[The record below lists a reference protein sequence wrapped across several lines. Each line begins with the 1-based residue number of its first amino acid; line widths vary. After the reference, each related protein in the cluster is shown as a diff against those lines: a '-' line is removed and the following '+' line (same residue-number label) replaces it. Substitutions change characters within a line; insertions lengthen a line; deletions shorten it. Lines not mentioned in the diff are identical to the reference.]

1 MCAMRLLLLL
11 ALIAAAR
18 GQTIEFHVIEPSLLE
33 QRLRMAHPKNGE
45 RYARLKA
52 LFEQTGCTDDL
63 YHEQKVS
70 GSKQPNLICQV
81 PGNQGSPRRIVVGA
95 HFDSIGGDGIVDN
108 WSGAVLLPSLAEFMR
123 RTPRRHN
130 FEFVAF
136 AGEEQ
141 GLLGSKAYVNA
152 IPKNERPQIAAAIT
166 MDSLG
171 LTPTKF
177 WPDGSTRELVID
189 AAVMAQA
196 LHLNF
201 QGVNMGGAT
210 TDSESFQNA
219 KIPVLSLHSVTR
231 ETFGLIN
238 NGSDV
243 WKAVSW
249 QDYYDTHKLISGL
262 LVYLDSKL
270 P

>member
-1 MCAMRLLLLL
+1 MRHVLLLV
-11 ALIAAAR
+11 LIAAAR
-18 GQTIEFHVIEPSLLE
+18 AQTIEFHVIDPDLLQ
-33 QRLRMAHPKNGE
+33 QRLRMAHPKNSE
-45 RYARLKA
+45 RYARLKT
-52 LFEQTGCTDDL
+52 LFEQTGCTGDL
-63 YHEQKVS
+63 YREQKVS
-70 GSKQPNLICQV
+70 GSKQPNLVCRV
-81 PGNQGSPRRIVVGA
+81 PGNQESSRRIVVGA

-123 RTPRRHN
+123 KTPRRHN

-141 GLLGSKAYVNA
+141 GLLGSKTYVSA
-152 IPKNERPQIAAAIT
+152 IPKTERPQIAAAIT

-171 LTPTKF
+171 LAATKF

-189 AAVMAQA
+189 AAAMAQA
-196 LHLNF
+196 LHLSF
-201 QGVNMGGAT
+201 QGVNVGSVAT
-210 TDSESFQNA
+210 TDSESFQKA
-219 KIPVLSLHSVTR
+219 RIPVLSLHSVTR

-238 NGSDV
+238 NSSDV
-243 WKAVSW
+243 WKVVSW

-262 LVYLDSKL
+262 LVYLDAKL